1 MEYMNLNIIAFEIK
15 LEKDFYNLN
24 IEWLKKNFTVEK
36 YDEEILSNSKKYIID
51 KGGEI
56 FFAKTNDDIIGTV
69 ALMPT
74 SKKNVFELSKMAV
87 KTNYRNKGV
96 GKQLLKKCLKFSKT
110 KGLKSLILYSNR
122 KLKNAI
128 YLYKSYGFNEILL
141 EKKPPYLRANIKME
155 MKIA

>member
-1 MEYMNLNIIAFEIK
+1 MDLNIIDFEKK

-24 IEWLKKNFTVEK
+24 IEWLKKIFVVEK

-56 FFAKTNDDIIGTV
+56 FFAKTKDEIIGTV

-74 SKKNVFELSKMAV
+74 SEKDIFELSKMAV
-87 KTNYRNKGV
+87 KPNYRNKGV
-96 GKQLLKKCLKFSKT
+96 GKQLLKKCVEFSKY
-110 KGLKSLILYSNR
+110 KDLKSLILYSNK

-128 YLYKSYGFNEILL
+128 YLYKEYGFTEVIL
-141 EKKPPYLRANIKME
+141 EKNPPYMRANIKME
-155 MKIA
+155 MKVA

>member
-1 MEYMNLNIIAFEIK
+1 MDLNIIDFEKK

-24 IEWLKKNFTVEK
+24 IEWLEKFFIVEK

-56 FFAKTNDDIIGTV
+56 FFAKTKDEIIGTV

-74 SKKNVFELSKMAV
+74 SEKDIFELSKMAV
-87 KTNYRNKGV
+87 KPNYRNKGI
-96 GKQLLKKCLKFSKT
+96 GKQLLKKCVKFSKY
-110 KGLKSLILYSNR
+110 KGLKSLILYSNK

-128 YLYKSYGFNEILL
+128 YLYEEYGFTEVIL
-141 EKKPPYLRANIKME
+141 EKNPPYMRANIKME
-155 MKIA
+155 MKVA

>member
-1 MEYMNLNIIAFEIK
+1 MDLNIIDFEKK

-24 IEWLKKNFTVEK
+24 IEWLKKIFIVEK

-56 FFAKTNDDIIGTV
+56 FFAKTKDEIIGTV

-74 SKKNVFELSKMAV
+74 SEKDIFELSKMAV
-87 KTNYRNKGV
+87 KPNYRNKGV
-96 GKQLLKKCLKFSKT
+96 GKQLLKKCVKFSKY
-110 KGLKSLILYSNR
+110 KGLKSLILYSNK

-128 YLYKSYGFNEILL
+128 YLYEEYGFTEVVL
-141 EKKPPYLRANIKME
+141 EKNPPYMRANIKME
-155 MKIA
+155 MKVA

>member
-1 MEYMNLNIIAFEIK
+1 MDLNIIDFEKK

-24 IEWLKKNFTVEK
+24 IEWLKKIFIVEK

-56 FFAKTNDDIIGTV
+56 FFAKTKDEIIGTV

-74 SKKNVFELSKMAV
+74 SEKDIFELSKMAV
-87 KTNYRNKGV
+87 KPNYRNKGV
-96 GKQLLKKCLKFSKT
+96 GKQLLKKCVKFSKY
-110 KGLKSLILYSNR
+110 KGLKSLILYSNK

-128 YLYKSYGFNEILL
+128 YLYEEYGFTEVIL
-141 EKKPPYLRANIKME
+141 EKNPPYMRANIKME
-155 MKIA
+155 MKVA

>member
-1 MEYMNLNIIAFEIK
+1 MDLNIIDFEKK

-24 IEWLKKNFTVEK
+24 IEWLKKIFIVEK

-56 FFAKTNDDIIGTV
+56 FFAKTKDEIIGTV

-74 SKKNVFELSKMAV
+74 SEKDIFELSKMAV
-87 KTNYRNKGV
+87 KPNYRNKGV
-96 GKQLLKKCLKFSKT
+96 GKQLLKKCVEFSKH
-110 KGLKSLILYSNR
+110 KGLKYLILYSNK

-128 YLYKSYGFNEILL
+128 YLYEEYGFTEVVL
-141 EKKPPYLRANIKME
+141 EKNPPYMRANIKME
-155 MKIA
+155 MKVA

>member
-1 MEYMNLNIIAFEIK
+1 MDLNIIDFEKK

-24 IEWLKKNFTVEK
+24 IEWLKKIFIVEK

-56 FFAKTNDDIIGTV
+56 FFAKMKDEIIGTV

-74 SKKNVFELSKMAV
+74 SEKDIFELSKMAV
-87 KTNYRNKGV
+87 KPNYRNKGV
-96 GKQLLKKCLKFSKT
+96 GKQLLKKCVEFSKH
-110 KGLKSLILYSNR
+110 KDLKSLILYSNK

-128 YLYKSYGFNEILL
+128 YLYEEYGFTEVIL
-141 EKKPPYLRANIKME
+141 EKNPPYMRANIKME
-155 MKIA
+155 MKVA

>member
-1 MEYMNLNIIAFEIK
+1 MDLNIIDFEKK

-24 IEWLKKNFTVEK
+24 IEWLKKIFIVEK

-56 FFAKTNDDIIGTV
+56 FFAKTKDEIIGTV

-74 SKKNVFELSKMAV
+74 SEKDIFELSKMAV
-87 KTNYRNKGV
+87 KPNYRNKGV
-96 GKQLLKKCLKFSKT
+96 GKQLLKKCLEFSKY
-110 KGLKSLILYSNR
+110 KGLKSLILYSNK

-128 YLYKSYGFNEILL
+128 YLYEEYGFTEVIL
-141 EKKPPYLRANIKME
+141 EKNPPYMRANIKME
-155 MKIA
+155 MKVA

>member
-1 MEYMNLNIIAFEIK
+1 MDLNIIDFEKK

-24 IEWLKKNFTVEK
+24 IEWLKKIFIVEK

-56 FFAKTNDDIIGTV
+56 FFAKTKDEIIGTV

-74 SKKNVFELSKMAV
+74 SEKDIFELSKMAV
-87 KTNYRNKGV
+87 KPNYRNKGV
-96 GKQLLKKCLKFSKT
+96 GKQLLKKCVEFSKY
-110 KGLKSLILYSNR
+110 KCLKSLILYSNK

-128 YLYKSYGFNEILL
+128 YLYKEYGFTEVIL
-141 EKKPPYLRANIKME
+141 EKNPPYVRANIKME
-155 MKIA
+155 MKVA

>member
-1 MEYMNLNIIAFEIK
+1 MDLNIIDFEKK

-24 IEWLKKNFTVEK
+24 IEWLKKFFIVEK

-56 FFAKTNDDIIGTV
+56 FFAKTKDEIIGTV

-74 SKKNVFELSKMAV
+74 SEKDIFELSKMAV
-87 KTNYRNKGV
+87 KPNYRNKGV
-96 GKQLLKKCLKFSKT
+96 GKQLLKKCVEFSKY
-110 KGLKSLILYSNR
+110 KCLKSLILYSNK

-128 YLYKSYGFNEILL
+128 YLYEEYGFTEVIL
-141 EKKPPYLRANIKME
+141 EKNPPYMRANIKME
-155 MKIA
+155 MKVA

>member
-1 MEYMNLNIIAFEIK
+1 MDLNIIDFEKK

-24 IEWLKKNFTVEK
+24 IEWLKKIFIVEK

-56 FFAKTNDDIIGTV
+56 FFAKTKDEIIGTV

-74 SKKNVFELSKMAV
+74 SEKDIFELSKMAV
-87 KTNYRNKGV
+87 KPNYRNKGI
-96 GKQLLKKCLKFSKT
+96 GKQLLKKCVEFSKY
-110 KGLKSLILYSNR
+110 KCLKSLILYSNK

-128 YLYKSYGFNEILL
+128 YLYEEYGFTEVIL
-141 EKKPPYLRANIKME
+141 EKNPPYMRANIKME
-155 MKIA
+155 MKVA